1 MVTIVNYGMGNL
13 RSIES
18 ALHYLG
24 FACAIEARPERVAAS
39 ERLILPGV
47 GSFAR
52 AMANLR
58 STGLRDALEQAVRG
72 RGVPVLGICLG
83 MQLLAERGTE
93 DGISEGLG
101 WIPGEVVRFAARKER
116 KIPHIGFNT
125 VSQKGAGSEMFAGL
139 PDAADFYFV
148 HSYHLMPRAPQAVAG
163 ECDYGESFVA
173 AVASGNVWGVQ
184 FHPEKSQ
191 GNGLHLLRN
200 FCGNA
205 RAPC

>member
-24 FACAIEARPERVAAS
+24 VACAIEDHPERVAVS

-52 AMANLR
+52 AMQNLR
-58 STGLRDALEQAVRG
+58 ASGLDAALEAAVRG
-72 RGVPVLGICLG
+72 GVPVLGICLG

-93 DGISEGLG
+93 DGDSRGLG
-101 WIPGEVVRFAARKER
+101 WIPGEVVRFAPRGGR
-116 KIPHIGFNT
+116 KIPHIGFNSVART
-125 VSQKGAGSEMFAGL
+125 PGGAAMFSGL
-139 PDAADFYFV
+139 PPSADFYFV
-148 HSYHLMPRAPQAVAG
+148 HSYHFVPSAPEAITGA
-163 ECDYGESFVA
+163 CDYGESFVA
-173 AVASGNVWGVQ
+173 AVAKNNVWGVQ

-191 GNGLHLLRN
+191 GNGLQLLRN
-200 FCGNA
+200 FC
-205 RAPC
+205 APH

>member
-24 FACAIEARPERVAAS
+24 VACAIEDRPDRVAAS
-39 ERLILPGV
+39 EKLILPGV
-47 GSFAR
+47 GSFSR
-52 AMANLR
+52 AMSNLR
-58 STGLRDALEQAVRG
+58 STGLQDALEHAVRG

-83 MQLLAERGTE
+83 MQLLAARGTE
-93 DGISEGLG
+93 DGLSDGLG
-101 WIPGEVVRFAARKER
+101 WIAGEVVRFTARNDR

-125 VSQKGAGSEMFAGL
+125 VSRKAQGRVMFSGL

-148 HSYHLMPRAPQAVAG
+148 HSYHFVPHASEAVTGAC
-163 ECDYGESFVA
+163 EYGEPIVA
-173 AVASGNVWGVQ
+173 AVANGNVWGVQ

-191 GNGLHLLRN
+191 GNGLQILRN
-200 FCGNA
+200 FCGGAA
-205 RAPC
+205 RC

>member
-24 FACAIEARPERVAAS
+24 VACVIENRPDRVAAS
-39 ERLILPGV
+39 EKLILPGV
-47 GSFAR
+47 GSFSR

-58 STGLRDALEQAVRG
+58 STGLQHALEHAVRS

-83 MQLLAERGTE
+83 MQLLATRGTE
-93 DGISEGLG
+93 DGLTDGLG
-101 WIPGEVVRFAARKER
+101 WIPGEVVRFTDRNDR

-125 VSQKGAGSEMFAGL
+125 VARKSQGGAMFSGL
-139 PDAADFYFV
+139 PHAADFYFV
-148 HSYHLMPRAPQAVAG
+148 HSYHFMPLAPDTVTG
-163 ECDYGESFVA
+163 ECEYGEPVVA
-173 AVASGNVWGVQ
+173 AIANGNVWGVQ

-191 GNGLHLLRN
+191 GNGLQLLRN
-200 FCGNA
+200 YCGGTA
-205 RAPC
+205 RC

>member
-24 FACAIEARPERVAAS
+24 VACVIEDRPERVAAS
-39 ERLILPGV
+39 EKLILPGV

-58 STGLRDALEQAVRG
+58 STGQRDALEQAVRG

-93 DGISEGLG
+93 DGVSAGLG
-101 WIPGEVVRFAARKER
+101 WIPGEVVRFTAKEDR
-116 KIPHIGFNT
+116 KIPHIGFNA
-125 VSQKGAGSEMFAGL
+125 VSHKARGRQMFAGL
-139 PDAADFYFV
+139 PEAADFYFV
-148 HSYHLMPRAPQAVAG
+148 HSYYFVPRAPDAVAG
-163 ECDYGESFVA
+163 ECDYGEPFVA
-173 AVASGNVWGVQ
+173 AVANANVWGVQ

-191 GNGLHLLRN
+191 GNGLRLLRN
-200 FCGNA
+200 FCEDGA
-205 RAPC
+205 SPC

>member
-18 ALHYLG
+18 ALHYIG
-24 FACAIEARPERVAAS
+24 VACVIEDRPERIAAS

-52 AMANLR
+52 AIGNLR
-58 STGLRDALEQAVRG
+58 SSGLDEALDRAVRG

-93 DGISEGLG
+93 DGDSRGLG
-101 WIPGEVVRFAARKER
+101 WIRGEVVRFAPREGW
-116 KIPHIGFNT
+116 KIPHIGFNSVART
-125 VSQKGAGSEMFAGL
+125 PGGAVMFSGL
-139 PDAADFYFV
+139 PPSTDFYFV
-148 HSYHLMPRAPQAVAG
+148 HSYHFVAG
-163 ECDYGESFVA
+163 APEAVTGTCDYGESFVA
-173 AVASGNVWGVQ
+173 AVVKDNVWGVQ

-191 GNGLHLLRN
+191 GNGLQLLRN
-200 FCGNA
+200 FC
-205 RAPC
+205 APH

>member
-24 FACAIEARPERVAAS
+24 VTCAIEDRPERVAAS

-58 STGLRDALEQAVRG
+58 SRGLHEALEQAVRG

-93 DGISEGLG
+93 DGLSRGLG
-101 WIPGEVVRFAARKER
+101 WIGGEVTRFTARPDR
-116 KIPHIGFNT
+116 KIPHIGFNS
-125 VSQKGAGSEMFAGL
+125 VSRTPRGSAMFSGL
-139 PDAADFYFV
+139 PESADFYFV
-148 HSYHLMPRAPQAVAG
+148 HSYHFVTDAPDAVTGA
-163 ECDYGESFVA
+163 CDYGECFVA
-173 AVASGNVWGVQ
+173 AVAKDNVWGVQ

-191 GNGLHLLRN
+191 GNGLQLLRN
-200 FCGNA
+200 FCAAG
-205 RAPC
+205 RC

>member
-18 ALHYLG
+18 ALHHLG
-24 FACAIEARPERVAAS
+24 FACVIEERPDRVAAS
-39 ERLILPGV
+39 EKLILPGV

-58 STGLRDALEQAVRG
+58 STGLRDALERAVRG

-93 DGISEGLG
+93 DGLSDGLG
-101 WIPGEVVRFAARKER
+101 WIPGEVVRFTARNDR
-116 KIPHIGFNT
+116 KIPHIGFNS
-125 VSQKGAGSEMFAGL
+125 VSRNARGGTMFSGL
-139 PDAADFYFV
+139 PDVADFYFV
-148 HSYHLMPRAPQAVAG
+148 HSYHFVPRAPDAVTG
-163 ECDYGESFVA
+163 ECEYGEAVVA
-173 AVASGNVWGVQ
+173 AVANGNVWGVQ

-191 GNGLHLLRN
+191 GNGLQILRN
-200 FCGNA
+200 FCSEAA
-205 RAPC
+205 RC